1 MEIDYFKG
9 IVTRSSVGSAQD
21 LDDGKGEICQLDET
35 KTSIRI
41 IRPFSLCRKYAIP
54 SRTINENQKSIN
66 LYNHDSMEYL
76 ARPRNR
82 DQFILNDIG

>member
-1 MEIDYFKG
+1 MEIDYFKR
-9 IVTRSSVGSAQD
+9 IVPRLSAGSAQD
-21 LDDGKGEICQLDET
+21 LDDGKGEIRQLDKT

-41 IRPFSLCRKYAIP
+41 ICPFSLRRKYAIP
-54 SRTINENQKSIN
+54 SRKINENQKSIH

-82 DQFILNDIG
+82 DQHICNDIG